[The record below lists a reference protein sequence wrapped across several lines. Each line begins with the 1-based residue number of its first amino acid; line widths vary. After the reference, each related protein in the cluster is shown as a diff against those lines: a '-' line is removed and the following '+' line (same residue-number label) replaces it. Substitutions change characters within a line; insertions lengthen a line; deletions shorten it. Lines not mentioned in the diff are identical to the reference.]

1 MFHTIQI
8 FYIFKRKIFM
18 LILSSIINVNVGV
31 TKERERER
39 ESLRI
44 LYNNTIMSQI
54 HLDELRLALL
64 QVYIC
69 VMAK

>member
-1 MFHTIQI
+1 
-8 FYIFKRKIFM
+8 M